1 MPQQHCDPD
10 VLAMAA
16 VDGTDLSEADREHLA
31 TCAQCADELAG
42 FRSVVAVGRDS
53 ADVALVTPPPSVWEA
68 VQAEIRPGSDAR
80 ETSPTA
86 GGATVTSLDSRRE
99 RGRPAGWT
107 RWLPVGVAAAAG
119 AVFGGLVM
127 SATGGSSPSP
137 APAAPQVVAQ
147 AQLAALPD
155 GVDTIGSGQALFEKD
170 ADGKDIL
177 VLDTENLEQASGY
190 YQVWLINPDTSG
202 LISLGTVGSGAQEVT
217 FPVPAGIDPKDFSVV
232 DISDEPLD
240 GDPNHSKVSVL
251 RGKLEV

>member
-10 VLAMAA
+10 ILALAA
-16 VDGTDLSEADREHLA
+16 VDGTSLSDADQQHMA
-31 TCAQCADELAG
+31 TCDACSDELAG
-42 FRSVVAVGRDS
+42 FRSVVAVARDS
-53 ADVALVTPPPSVWEA
+53 GDIAMVVPPATVWRA
-68 VQAEIRPGSDAR
+68 VQSEVTSSSAAGPDA
-80 ETSPTA
+80 T

-127 SATGGSSPSP
+127 SATGSGDPSP
-137 APAAPQVVAQ
+137 TPGAPQVVAQ

-177 VLDTENLEQASGY
+177 VLDTQNLEQASGY

-217 FPVPAGIDPKDFSVV
+217 FPVPAGVDPKDFSVV

-251 RGKLEV
+251 RGELEV

>member
-10 VLAMAA
+10 TLAVAA
-16 VDGTDLSEADREHLA
+16 VDGTGLSESDQQHLA
-31 TCAQCADELAG
+31 ECRQCADELAG
-42 FRSVVAVGRDS
+42 FRAAVDVGRDS
-53 ADVALVTPPPSVWEA
+53 GDIALVTPPDSVWHA
-68 VQAEIRPGSDAR
+68 VETEISAASAEPVPPSGA
-80 ETSPTA
+80 
-86 GGATVTSLDSRRE
+86 ATVTSLDTRRE
-99 RGRPAGWT
+99 RGRASGWA

-119 AVFGGLVM
+119 AVFGGLLVT
-127 SATGGSSPSP
+127 AAGGGESGPTSPG
-137 APAAPQVVAQ
+137 APQIVAQ

-217 FPVPAGIDPKDFSVV
+217 FPVPAGVDPKDFSVV

-251 RGKLEV
+251 RGELEV

>member
-10 VLAMAA
+10 ALAVAA
-16 VDGTDLSEADREHLA
+16 VDGTGLSEVDQQHLA
-31 TCAQCADELAG
+31 ACQQCADEFAG
-42 FRSVVAVGRDS
+42 FRMAVALGRDS
-53 ADVALVTPPPSVWEA
+53 SDIALVDPPDSVWSA
-68 VQAEIRPGSDAR
+68 VESELSAPPAASA
-80 ETSPTA
+80 
-86 GGATVTSLDSRRE
+86 GATVTSLDARRE
-99 RGRPAGWT
+99 RGRPSGWT

-119 AVFGGLVM
+119 AVFGGLLVT
-127 SATGGSSPSP
+127 AAGGGDP
-137 APAAPQVVAQ
+137 APTSPGAPQIVAQ

-217 FPVPAGIDPKDFSVV
+217 FPVPAGVDPKDFSVV

-251 RGKLEV
+251 RGELEV

>member
-10 VLAMAA
+10 VLAVAA
-16 VDGTDLSEADREHLA
+16 FDGTALSGTDHEHLK
-31 TCAQCADELAG
+31 TCPMCAEQLAD
-42 FRSVVAVGRDS
+42 FQSVVAVGRES
-53 ADVALVTPPPSVWEA
+53 GDVALVAPPASVWSA
-68 VQAEIRPGSDAR
+68 VQREIAAPS
-80 ETSPTA
+80 SPVATA
-86 GGATVTSLDSRRE
+86 TGGATVTSLDSRRE

-107 RWLPVGVAAAAG
+107 RWLPIGVAAAAG

-127 SATGGSSPSP
+127 SASNGGEPSP
-137 APAAPQVVAQ
+137 VVAAPQVVAQ

-155 GVDTIGSGQALFEKD
+155 GVDTVGSGQALFEKD
-170 ADGKDIL
+170 ADGADIL

-217 FPVPAGIDPKDFSVV
+217 FPVPPGVDPQEFSVV

-251 RGKLEV
+251 RGELEV